1 MKNTLVIIIDLG
13 CLKAYKLE
21 NGELNRAPR
30 LELIEHYTNNQAKE
44 HLVERVSDSSGR
56 FGRGGIKSNSAGGM
70 GDGERHNIQ
79 LEQRKRLVREL
90 ARRLNT
96 LAKPREIERC
106 LLAASREINH
116 QLMEELDPAVRA
128 KIEKNL
134 SADLT
139 KIETA
144 LLLNHF

>member
-1 MKNTLVIIIDLG
+1 MKNTLVIIAELG

-21 NGELNRAPR
+21 NGELNRTPR
-30 LELIEHYTNNQAKE
+30 LELLEHYTNNKAKE
-44 HLVERVSDSSGR
+44 RLVEQVSDSSGR
-56 FGRGGIKSNSAGGM
+56 FGRGGMKSNSAGGM

-79 LEQRKRLVREL
+79 LEQRKRLVREI
-90 ARRLNT
+90 AKRLNA

-106 LLAASREINH
+106 LLAASREINN
-116 QLMEELDPAVRA
+116 QLIAELDPAVRA

-144 LLLNHF
+144 QLLNHF